1 MKKQYYIAPETNV
14 SQLETISMLA
24 NSPSLSTSGNPA
36 KEDLGA
42 LSNQDIWGN
51 GLW

>member
-24 NSPSLSTSGNPA
+24 NSLSVSDASA
-36 KEDLGA
+36 KQDLGA